1 MLSFFSPIW
10 IKIPVYAP
18 TSHSRYHLK
27 PKKGI
32 NCVDEKRKLHE
43 MRNERS
49 KRNGLYNGDDD
60 PRTSSNKQ
68 PEAQRIIT
76 IQKLAFTYSAANMA
90 MRKYCTVDLLAF

>member
-1 MLSFFSPIW
+1 M
-10 IKIPVYAP
+10 
-18 TSHSRYHLK
+18 
-27 PKKGI
+27 
-32 NCVDEKRKLHE
+32 DEKRKLHE

-60 PRTSSNKQ
+60 PRTSSNRQ

-76 IQKLAFTYSAANMA
+76 IHKLAFTYSAANMA